1 MSYRLALAMGAVSI
15 AVLGGK
21 GVAAQD
27 TGHSFDMTIDP
38 AAISETQRLGPR
50 SFSPYANRAF
60 PTRPLWGDQHVHTGW
75 SFDAGFINGLS
86 PEDALRFARGEQV
99 MSTFGVPVQLSRP
112 LDWLAMTDHSDLL
125 GVTAAVRGG
134 DPALMEDETLARWSG
149 EMAAG
154 IERAVS
160 AAMEAIQMQ
169 GEGTLPEAAQLP
181 EFFERS
187 WHDYT
192 EIIERFNEPGRFSA
206 MIGYEWTPN
215 PGPGNNLHRNVIY
228 RGDKLEADRK
238 VPFTTFDSV
247 DPEDLWEWM
256 GAYEE
261 ETGGQVLAIPHN
273 GNLSNGLMF
282 AFETYGSEPLT
293 LDYALRRQ
301 RWEPLYEVT
310 QIKGDGEAHPLL
322 SPDDAFADFETWD
335 EGNLNLIPKEEG
347 MIEHEYA
354 REALKNGL
362 LLEAQLGA
370 NPFKFG
376 LAGGTDTHT
385 ALTTAEE
392 DNFFGKHSGVEPSPQ
407 RWEHVTLAFGDRQ
420 ILGWRMAGAGWTAV
434 WATANTREA
443 IWDAMQRRE
452 VYASSGPRISVRFF
466 GGWDFTAED
475 AGAREPGWIG
485 YDKGVPMG
493 ADLPAAPE
501 SASPTFLVAAVRDPI
516 GGNLDRIQIVKG
528 WLDAAGET
536 HEQVY
541 DVAWS
546 GGREPGPDGKL
557 PAVGNTV
564 DVANATWTN
573 TIGAPELIT
582 VWADPDF
589 DPDQAAFYYAR
600 VLQIPTPRWTAYEA
614 QRFEIEM
621 PDEVPMTL
629 QERAYTSPIW
639 YTPEG

>member
-362 LLEAQLGA
+362 LLEAKLGA

-420 ILGWRMAGAGWTAV
+420 ILGWQHGRRSAGLPSGPPRTPARRSGMRCS
-434 WATANTREA
+434 ATRSTPRAARA
-443 IWDAMQRRE
+443 SWC
-452 VYASSGPRISVRFF
+452 ASSAAGTSRPR
-466 GGWDFTAED
+466 TPA
-475 AGAREPGWIG
+475 AAQPGRIG

-493 ADLPAAPE
+493 GDLPAAPGGARPDLPGRRSHATR
-501 SASPTFLVAAVRDPI
+501 SAAISTVSRSSRAGWMPTARRMSRSTTSPGRATASRGRTASCPPSATPSMSPTP
-516 GGNLDRIQIVKG
+516 
-528 WLDAAGET
+528 
-536 HEQVY
+536 
-541 DVAWS
+541 
-546 GGREPGPDGKL
+546 PGPT
-557 PAVGNTV
+557 PS
-564 DVANATWTN
+564 
-573 TIGAPELIT
+573 
-582 VWADPDF
+582 
-589 DPDQAAFYYAR
+589 AR
-600 VLQIPTPRWTAYEA
+600 R
-614 QRFEIEM
+614 
-621 PDEVPMTL
+621 
-629 QERAYTSPIW
+629 S
-639 YTPEG
+639 